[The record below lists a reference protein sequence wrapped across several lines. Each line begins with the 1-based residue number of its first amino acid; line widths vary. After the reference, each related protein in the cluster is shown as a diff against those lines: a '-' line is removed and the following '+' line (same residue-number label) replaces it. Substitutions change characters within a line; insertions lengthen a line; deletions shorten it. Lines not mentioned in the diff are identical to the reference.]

1 MSDPRSITSDVEVAV
16 DPHTAFTVFTE
27 EMDLWWVRSPISF
40 YDGARAVAQRCEPGV
55 GGRLLEV
62 YDDGSGDV
70 LELGRITVWDPGRR
84 LGWRSSVDD
93 VEIEVRF
100 VATAVGTNVTVEA
113 TIPAGGRD
121 KGGSSWVRVA
131 PPWFGSWVA
140 RRDTAPHEVREL
152 ARLAVA
158 ISYAE
163 PATAARWLASVFGFE
178 LVGNFPDD
186 DSANG
191 WTEFHIGNA
200 ALILFKLDEDTPK
213 DMPRT
218 HVPWVFVDDLDGHFT
233 HAYRHGARIVQQIHQ
248 HGYRA
253 YVTDDLE
260 GYRWTFVQ
268 ANPRMA

>member
-1 MSDPRSITSDVEVAV
+1 MSDARSITSEVEVAV
-16 DPHTAFTVFTE
+16 DPGTAFTVFTE

-62 YDDGSGDV
+62 YDELSGDV
-70 LELGRITVWDPGRR
+70 LELGRITLWDPGAR
-84 LGWRSSVDD
+84 LGWHSSVDD

-100 VATAVGTNVTVEA
+100 QATEAGTNVSVQA
-113 TIPAGGRD
+113 RIPAGGRD
-121 KGGSSWVRVA
+121 KGGTSWVRVI

-140 RRDTAPHEVREL
+140 RRDTTPHEPREL

-158 ISYAE
+158 IAYAR

-178 LVGNFPDD
+178 LIGEFPEDD
-186 DSANG
+186 GAEG

-200 ALILFKLDEDTPK
+200 ALILFKLDGDLPEDIPK
-213 DMPRT
+213 T
-218 HVPWVFVDDLDGHFT
+218 HVPWVFVDDLDAHF
-233 HAYRHGARIVQQIHQ
+233 ANARQHGATIVQDIHQ

-253 YVTDDLE
+253 YVANDLE
-260 GYRWTFVQ
+260 GHRWTFAQ
-268 ANPRMA
+268 ANPKMA